1 MFAVFTLLVDI
12 AAEEGLLV
20 GAVAGHRTH
29 PFAHAPVRHHLAGDP
44 RGLLQIVFCARRIFA
59 EDELLRGAAGED
71 EGQAVIEVGLA
82 DVHAVFL
89 GHKLRHAQ
97 GPAARDDRHL
107 VKLVDARQQPGGQRM
122 AGLVVSRHLLFAAGE
137 QFFPLW
143 PHQHLVAGVVEV
155 GGIDCVFVIAGGPER
170 GLVDEVADV
179 GAGEAD
185 GAAGLPFEVDIGGE
199 WHIPRVH
206 LEERQAG
213 LLVGA
218 VDGDVAVEAARSQEG
233 GIEHVGAVRGG
244 KNDHRL
250 GWAEAV
256 HLAEDLVE
264 CLLAFVVAA
273 AEPGAANTADGVDL
287 VDEEDR
293 R

>member
-20 GAVAGHRTH
+20 GAVAGHRPQ
-29 PFAHAPVRHHLAGDP
+29 PFAHAPVRHHLAGDSS
-44 RGLLQIVFCARRIFA
+44 GLLQIVFRARRIFA
-59 EDELLRGAAGED
+59 EDELLCGAAGED
-71 EGQAVIEVGLA
+71 EGQTVVEVGLA

-89 GHKLRHAQ
+89 GHELRHAQ
-97 GPAARDDRHL
+97 SPAARDDRHL
-107 VKLVDARQQPGGQRM
+107 VELVDARQQPGGQRM
-122 AGLVVSRHLLFAAGE
+122 AGLVVGRHLFLAAGE
-137 QFFPLW
+137 QFLALR

-155 GGIDCVFVIAGGPER
+155 GGIDRVFVVASGPEC
-170 GLVDEVADV
+170 GLVDQVADV

-185 GAAGLPFEVDIGGE
+185 GAVGLSFQGDIRGE
-199 WHIPRVH
+199 RNISRVH
-206 LEERQAG
+206 LEEREAG
-213 LLVGA
+213 LLVGP
-218 VDGDVAVEAARSQEG
+218 VDGDVAVEAARPQEG
-233 GIEHVGAVRGG
+233 GVEHVGAVCGG
-244 KNDHRL
+244 EDDHRL
-250 GWAEAV
+250 RRTEAV

-264 CLLAFVVAA
+264 CLFAFVVAA